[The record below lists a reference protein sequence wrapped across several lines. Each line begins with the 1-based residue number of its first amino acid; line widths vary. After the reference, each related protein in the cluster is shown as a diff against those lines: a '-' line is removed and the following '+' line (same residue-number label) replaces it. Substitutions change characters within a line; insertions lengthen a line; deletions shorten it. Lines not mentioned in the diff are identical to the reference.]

1 MRAGGSAGLRPGA
14 AGVNRIL
21 KWLRDDD
28 GLDVTVNGGMV
39 VRMTDLI
46 DGGKATWKIDSV
58 NGGLKVVVGG
68 NDMTV
73 MRLVLSLVG

>member
-1 MRAGGSAGLRPGA
+1 M
-14 AGVNRIL
+14 
-21 KWLRDDD
+21 
-28 GLDVTVNGGMV
+28 